1 MKVISDRPT
10 KEGGRRVTVSLAPG
24 EKLVAIKEESYYRMG
39 GPMDDVVQ
47 GHYITGATG
56 VCWCSLSQE
65 WVPA

>member
-24 EKLVAIKEESYYRMG
+24 EKLVAVKEESYYRMG
-39 GPMDDVVQ
+39 GQVDDIVQ
-47 GHYITGATG
+47 GHCITESRG
-56 VCWCSLSQE
+56 VYWCSVAQE